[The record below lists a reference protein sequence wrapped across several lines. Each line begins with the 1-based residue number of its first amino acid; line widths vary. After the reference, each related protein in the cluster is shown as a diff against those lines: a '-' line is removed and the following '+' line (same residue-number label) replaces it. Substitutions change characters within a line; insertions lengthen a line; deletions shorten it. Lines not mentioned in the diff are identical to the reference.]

1 MTDET
6 KKIVTSGIK
15 NVFVNNK
22 GKVFDI
28 SVMTKKQCSK
38 WMKQIE
44 GRFRTTRD
52 NLIDITVCK
61 KKEDWENLTP
71 MNKRRFIASE
81 VNTQIFNW
89 LGIAASE
96 EMQHMR
102 TKIRQQ
108 ALEIDSLKVA
118 NKTNTL
124 DTSDRVRQILL
135 LALAESSKNE
145 VDLPSIHAIL
155 KQARDEL

>member
-1 MTDET
+1 MTKEIKEI
-6 KKIVTSGIK
+6 KK
-15 NVFVNNK
+15 VFVNNK
-22 GKVFDI
+22 GKVFHI
-28 SVMTKKQCSK
+28 SEMSDRQEKKWK
-38 WMKQIE
+38 KEIE
-44 GRFRTTRD
+44 GRFKVARD
-52 NLIDITVCK
+52 TLIEITIHRSD
-61 KKEDWENLTP
+61 EEWENLTP
-71 MNKRRFIASE
+71 INKRRFIASE

-135 LALAESSKNE
+135 LALAESSKDE
-145 VDLPSIHAIL
+145 VDLPLIHAIL

>member
-1 MTDET
+1 
-6 KKIVTSGIK
+6 
-15 NVFVNNK
+15 
-22 GKVFDI
+22 
-28 SVMTKKQCSK
+28 
-38 WMKQIE
+38 MKQIE

-89 LGIAASE
+89 LGIATSE
-96 EMQHMR
+96 EMEHMK

-118 NKTNTL
+118 NKTNNPYL
-124 DTSDRVRQILL
+124 ESDRMKQILL
-135 LALAESSKNE
+135 LALDELDKE
-145 VDLPSIHAIL
+145 VANWTLIKAIL
-155 KQARDEL
+155 NQARDEL